1 MQLAHSVR
9 LYHLIK
15 YFHIKMAYN
24 PLLEN
29 GSNGQNIQ
37 NGYREI
43 PNAGTG
49 TERLQSK
56 ILPIRDFNN
65 WAKSALIQYVISLQQ

>member
-1 MQLAHSVR
+1 
-9 LYHLIK
+9 
-15 YFHIKMAYN
+15 MAYV
-24 PLLEN
+24 PPQAN
-29 GSNGQNIQ
+29 GDNGQNIQ

-56 ILPIRDFNN
+56 ILPVRDFNN
-65 WAKSALIQYVISLQQ
+65 WAKSALIQYVISI